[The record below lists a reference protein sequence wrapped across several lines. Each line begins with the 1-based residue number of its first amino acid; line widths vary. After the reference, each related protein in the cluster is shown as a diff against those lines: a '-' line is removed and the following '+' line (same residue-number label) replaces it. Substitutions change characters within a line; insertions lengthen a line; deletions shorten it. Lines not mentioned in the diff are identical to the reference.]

1 MATNTLTQNINQAI
15 NDFKGVR
22 QALMDK
28 GVEIPSGTPTSQYG
42 AKIGEI
48 QTGGGEQPT
57 KGYQVTEWDS
67 NGFPLKVKLYG
78 MTEMPAYY
86 FSCILDGGGFKK
98 LYAIDDWSNI
108 TIIRKYAFYNC
119 ESLALTSLPEGI
131 TSIDE
136 SAFRSCHRLALTSL
150 PDSITSIGQYAFNG
164 CTSLALTS
172 LPEGIKSIS
181 YYAFENCPRLA
192 LTSLPDG
199 LTTINN
205 YAFRYCVGLTTLT
218 IGSAIKTIG
227 TTAFEGCTNLET
239 IIINRAE
246 GTVSGAPWGATN
258 ATVQWIGTN

>member
-48 QTGGGEQPT
+48 SGGGEQPT

-78 MTEMPAYY
+78 MTEIPDYY
-86 FSCILDGGGFKK
+86 FYCSSNGGGFTK
-98 LYAIDDWSNI
+98 LYAIDDLSNI
-108 TIIRKYAFYNC
+108 TTIGKYAFNRC
-119 ESLALTSLPEGI
+119 TSL
-131 TSIDE
+131 T
-136 SAFRSCHRLALTSL
+136 LTSL
-150 PDSITSIGQYAFNG
+150 PDGLTTINNGAFNG

-172 LPEGIKSIS
+172 LPDGITSIGS
-181 YYAFENCPRLA
+181 YAFYECTQLA
-192 LTSLPDG
+192 LTSLPEG
-199 LTTINN
+199 VTSIGQW
-205 YAFRYCVGLTTLT
+205 AFLRCYSLTTLT
-218 IGSAIKTIG
+218 IGSAIKSIATD
-227 TTAFEGCTNLET
+227 AFDDCTNLKT

>member
-48 QTGGGEQPT
+48 SGGGEQPT

-67 NGFPLKVKLYG
+67 NGYPLKVKLYG

-131 TSIDE
+131 
-136 SAFRSCHRLALTSL
+136 
-150 PDSITSIGQYAFNG
+150 
-164 CTSLALTS
+164 
-172 LPEGIKSIS
+172 KSIS
-181 YYAFENCPRLA
+181 YYAFAYCPRLA

-218 IGSAIKTIG
+218 IGSAIKSIATD
-227 TTAFEGCTNLET
+227 AFDDCTNLKT

-258 ATVQWIGTN
+258 ATVQWVGTN

>member
-48 QTGGGEQPT
+48 QTGGGQQPT

-86 FSCILDGGGFKK
+86 FSCTLDGGGFTK
-98 LYAIDDWSNI
+98 LYAIDDWSTI
-108 TIIRKYAFYNC
+108 TTIGKYAFYNC

-131 TSIDE
+131 TTIDE
-136 SAFRSCHRLALTSL
+136 SALRNCSKLALTSL
-150 PDSITSIGQYAFNG
+150 PDSITSIGQYAF
-164 CTSLALTS
+164 A
-172 LPEGIKSIS
+172 
-181 YYAFENCPRLA
+181 YCPRLA

-205 YAFRYCVGLTTLT
+205 YAFRYCVGLTTIT

-258 ATVQWIGTN
+258 ATVQWVGTN